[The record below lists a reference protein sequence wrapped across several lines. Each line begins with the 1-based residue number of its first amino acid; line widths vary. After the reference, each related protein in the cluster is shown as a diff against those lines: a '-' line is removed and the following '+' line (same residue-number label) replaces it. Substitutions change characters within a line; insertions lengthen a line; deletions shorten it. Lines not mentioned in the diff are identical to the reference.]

1 MKQTHSVPYL
11 KKPYLTCSTFLIH
24 KMSDNPIV
32 SGGRARRVINMNIP
46 EDVSYWTA
54 KWRITPEQ
62 LQAAVNYVG
71 GKETRV
77 LDYLRYKGYVRY

>member
-1 MKQTHSVPYL
+1 
-11 KKPYLTCSTFLIH
+11 
-24 KMSDNPIV
+24 
-32 SGGRARRVINMNIP
+32 MNIP

-54 KWRITPEQ
+54 KWRITPDQ
-62 LQAAVNYVG
+62 LQPAVNYVG